1 MWSLSTTD
9 RASAHAPI
17 GVFDSGLG
25 GLTVLRELMR
35 ALPHE
40 RFIFLGDSARC
51 PYGPRHPEEV
61 RSFVLEIGAHLAQRG
76 CKMIVIA
83 CNTATAA
90 GLSDAQRAFDVPV
103 VGVVEPGARAA
114 VHMTRTRRVGVIATE
129 GTIAQGAYERAI
141 AHLDV
146 GIKVFSQAA
155 PEFVRIAEARFAGG
169 TGGAS
174 EDDRRWAQRY
184 LAPLALQQVDTL
196 VLGCTHYPLIA
207 DLIAGQMGEDV
218 TLVSSAEET
227 AREVRAILERRGDVA
242 DAGAPLELEMFVTG
256 DDAQKFAL
264 TAQGLLGIETS
275 VAQVR
280 LAAPMQEGKGCS

>member
-9 RASAHAPI
+9 HAAARAPI

-25 GLTVLRELMR
+25 GLTVLRALMH

-51 PYGPRHPEEV
+51 PYGPRQPDEV
-61 RSFVLEIGAHLAQRG
+61 RTFVLEICAHLAQLG

-129 GTIAQGAYERAI
+129 GTIAQGAYVRAI
-141 AHLDV
+141 AHLDA
-146 GIKVFSQAA
+146 GIEVFSQAA
-155 PEFVRIAEARFAGG
+155 PEFVRIAETRFAGG
-169 TGGAS
+169 GQGAS
-174 EDDRRWAQRY
+174 EEDRRWAQQY
-184 LAPLALQQVDTL
+184 LAPLAQQQVDTL

-207 DLIAGQMGEDV
+207 DLIAEQMGEGV

-242 DAGAPLELEMFVTG
+242 DVDEPLDLEMLVTG
-256 DDAQKFAL
+256 DDAPKFAL
-264 TAQGLLGIETS
+264 TARGLLGMEATA
-275 VAQVR
+275 VQVR
-280 LAAPMQEGKGCS
+280 LAALLSEGEDRS

>member
-90 GLSDAQRAFDVPV
+90 GLSDAQRAFDVP
-103 VGVVEPGARAA
+103 R
-114 VHMTRTRRVGVIATE
+114 
-129 GTIAQGAYERAI
+129 
-141 AHLDV
+141 
-146 GIKVFSQAA
+146 K
-155 PEFVRIAEARFAGG
+155 
-169 TGGAS
+169 
-174 EDDRRWAQRY
+174 
-184 LAPLALQQVDTL
+184 
-196 VLGCTHYPLIA
+196 
-207 DLIAGQMGEDV
+207 
-218 TLVSSAEET
+218 
-227 AREVRAILERRGDVA
+227 
-242 DAGAPLELEMFVTG
+242 
-256 DDAQKFAL
+256 
-264 TAQGLLGIETS
+264 
-275 VAQVR
+275 
-280 LAAPMQEGKGCS
+280 